1 MAARPRTVLRALGL
15 VMTTALVAA
24 SFTLVAGTSAVADPG
39 GPRVSRDAHRLHYS
53 DSSLAGRTT
62 ARLSGTL
69 QVVHPESG
77 ATLYGVRTS
86 SGHTVRVL
94 LPGVDDVSSGDR
106 FSGEVVATS
115 TSARRVASATVTRV
129 SASEVTT
136 RRLFMAVVTNF
147 PGTAATSASVLT
159 TAQNVAAYW
168 QGQSTG
174 HITSFTAY
182 PTVKRFA
189 TTHPEMPNCGLNN
202 NDFFVLT
209 DEARAL
215 FGSLIGP
222 DDTIVV
228 VVPETC
234 RGDSGSIGLGG
245 GNAQL
250 SANYDLEATMAH
262 EEGHVLDLLHANIGH
277 CDVTCLFMEYGDYSS
292 VMGPSLGTGVN
303 TRTPL
308 NAVFRDWLGWTSP
321 GEQQT
326 LALPDGQSTATR
338 RVTLAP
344 RSTTSGLRSVQV
356 PDPDSDGSYFVE
368 YRTPTGRDVNS
379 VLQHPEYAGGTFEP
393 GGVSVLYETQTGT
406 RSTRSASYMELTG
419 TGEAFRQP
427 GETYT
432 SFDGRLRV
440 DVVSADDS
448 GATVD
453 VTVQSTQP
461 GFAVAPMPSLGQA
474 HPLQEVDPGV
484 DPADLTPVAD
494 AVDYQWSLDGQPV
507 KDGFGWGPSYLPQ
520 PADVG
525 KQLTVTVTARKAGYR
540 VARRTSAPVEIAW
553 MTPQTPVV
561 TGTPEVGNVLHVS
574 TGDWGTGV
582 DFTYRWLVGTTVVGQ
597 PDDDFLVLTSAMA
610 GKQVQ
615 VEVTGSIDGV
625 TETRSSA
632 VTAPVVLGWAPKVPT
647 YPTPRV
653 GKLLTVTTGDWGSG
667 VTFTY
672 RWYLGTTA
680 ITNATKPT
688 YTPTASQLGKY
699 LSVKV
704 TGSKAGHTTTS
715 KLSAKAVIARGVL
728 ATVVPTITG
737 TPKVGQIL
745 TAHHGT
751 WTTGTTF
758 KYRWLSNGVAIT
770 NATASTYKLP
780 STKVG
785 KNIKVRVTGSKPGYT
800 TVALVSAAVGPV
812 VR

>member
-15 VMTTALVAA
+15 VLSTALVAA
-24 SFTLVAGTSAVADPG
+24 SFTILGGTPATADPG
-39 GPRVSRDAHRLHYS
+39 GPRVSRDAHRLHY
-53 DSSLAGRTT
+53 DDPSLAGRAT

-77 ATLYGVRTS
+77 PTLYGVRTS

-94 LPGVDDVSSGDR
+94 LPGVGDVSAGDR
-106 FSGEVVATS
+106 FSGDVVATS
-115 TSARRVASATVTRV
+115 TSARRVASATVTPV
-129 SASEVTT
+129 SAAEVTT
-136 RRLFMAVVTNF
+136 RRLFLAVVTNF
-147 PGTAATSASVLT
+147 AGTAATSASVLT

-168 QGQSTG
+168 QEQSTG

-189 TTHPEMPNCGLNN
+189 TTHPAMPNCGLNN

-215 FGSLIGP
+215 FGSAIGP

-234 RGDSGSIGLGG
+234 RGDTGSIGLGG

-262 EEGHVLDLLHANIGH
+262 EEGHVLDLLHANIGR
-277 CDVTCLFMEYGDYSS
+277 CDVTCLFEEYGDYSS

-326 LALPDGQSTATR
+326 LTLPDGQTTATS

-344 RSTTSGLRSVQV
+344 RSTTTGLRSVQV

-379 VLQHPEYAGGTFEP
+379 VLQHPEYAGSTFAP
-393 GGVSVLYETQTGT
+393 GGVSVLYETHTGS

-419 TGEAFRQP
+419 TGAAFRQP

-440 DVVSADDS
+440 DVVSADAS

-453 VTVQSTQP
+453 LTVQSTQP
-461 GFAVAPMPSLGQA
+461 EFGVVPTPSLGSA
-474 HPLQEVDPGV
+474 RPFEEVSAGV

-494 AVDYQWSLDGQPV
+494 AVDYQWQVDGKPV
-507 KDGFGWGPSYLPQ
+507 KDFTGWGSSYLPD
-520 PADVG
+520 PTDDG
-525 KQLTVTVTARKAGYR
+525 KQLTVTITARKAGYR
-540 VARRTSAPVEIAW
+540 VARRTSAPVEISL

-561 TGTPEVGNVLHVS
+561 TGTPEVGKVLHVS
-574 TGDWGTGV
+574 TGDWGAGV
-582 DFTYRWLVGTTVVGQ
+582 DFTYRWFAGTTAVGQ
-597 PDDDFLVLTSAMA
+597 PDEDFLLLTSAMA
-610 GKQVQ
+610 GKQVH
-615 VEVTGSIDGV
+615 VEVTGSIAGV

-632 VTAPVVLGWAPKVPT
+632 ATAPVVVGWAPKVPT

-653 GKLLTVTTGDWGSG
+653 GKLLTVTTGDWGTG

-672 RWYLGTTA
+672 RWYLGTTP

-688 YTPTASQLGKY
+688 YTPTASQLGRY

-704 TGSKAGHTTTS
+704 TGSKPGHTTTS
-715 KLSAKAVIARGVL
+715 KLSAKALIARGIL
-728 ATVVPTITG
+728 TTVVPTISG
-737 TPKVGQIL
+737 TPEVGQIL

-770 NATASTYKLP
+770 NATASTYKIP

-785 KNIKVRVTGSKPGYT
+785 KNISVKVTGSKPGYT
-800 TVALVSAAVGPV
+800 TVARVSATVGPV

>member
-15 VMTTALVAA
+15 ALATALMAA
-24 SFTLVAGTSAVADPG
+24 SFTVLEGTAATADPG
-39 GPRVSRDAHRLHYS
+39 GPRVSRDGRSLHYS
-53 DSSLAGRTT
+53 DESLAGRATT
-62 ARLSGTL
+62 RLSGTL

-77 ATLYGVRTS
+77 PTLYGVRTS
-86 SGHTVRVL
+86 SGSTVRVL
-94 LPGVDDVSSGDR
+94 LSGAGDVSSGDR
-106 FSGEVVATS
+106 FSGDVVATS
-115 TSARRVASATVTRV
+115 TSGRRVASATITPV
-129 SASEVTT
+129 AAAEVTT

-147 PGTAATSASVLT
+147 PGTAATSASVLN

-168 QGQSTG
+168 QEQSTG

-189 TTHPEMPNCGLNN
+189 TTHPAMPNCGLNN
-202 NDFFVLT
+202 DDFFVLT

-228 VVPETC
+228 VVPDTC
-234 RGDSGSIGLGG
+234 RGETGSIGLGG

-277 CDVTCLFMEYGDYSS
+277 CDVTCLFQEYGDYSS
-292 VMGPSLGTGVN
+292 VMGPSLGAGVN

-326 LALPDGQSTATR
+326 FTLLDGQTTATNR
-338 RVTLAP
+338 FTLAP
-344 RSTTSGLRSVQV
+344 RSTSSGLRSVQV

-368 YRTPTGRDVNS
+368 YRTPAGRDVNS
-379 VLQHPEYAGGTFEP
+379 VLQHPEYAAGTFAP
-393 GGVSVLYETQTGT
+393 GGVSVLYETHTGS
-406 RSTRSASYMELTG
+406 RRTRSASYMELTG
-419 TGEAFRQP
+419 TGAAFRQA
-427 GETYT
+427 GESFT
-432 SFDGRLRV
+432 SLDGRLRV
-440 DVVSADDS
+440 VVVSADAS

-461 GFAVAPMPSLGQA
+461 EFGVIPTPSLA
-474 HPLQEVDPGV
+474 PARPFEEVFAGV
-484 DPADLTPVAD
+484 DPADVTPVAD
-494 AVDYQWSLDGQPV
+494 AVDYQWNLDGKPV
-507 KDGFGWGPSYLPQ
+507 KDGFGWLSSYLPD

-525 KQLTVTVTARKAGYR
+525 KLLTVTVTARKAGYR
-540 VARRTSAPVEIAW
+540 VARRTSAPVEISW

-561 TGTPEVGNVLHVS
+561 TGTPEVGKVLHVS

-582 DFTYRWLVGTTVVGQ
+582 DFTYRWLAGTTVVGQ

-610 GKQVQ
+610 GKQVH
-615 VEVTGSIDGV
+615 VEVTGSIEGV

-632 VTAPVVLGWAPKVPT
+632 ATAPVVVGWAPKVPT

-653 GKLLTVTTGDWGSG
+653 GQLLTVTTGDWGAG

-672 RWYLGTTA
+672 RWYLGTTP

-704 TGSKAGHTTTS
+704 TGSKPGHAATS
-715 KLSAKAVIARGVL
+715 KVSAKAVIARGIL
-728 ATVVPTITG
+728 TTVKPTITG
-737 TPKVGQIL
+737 TPKVGQTL

-785 KNIKVRVTGSKPGYT
+785 KNITVKVTGSKPGYAT
-800 TVALVSAAVGPV
+800 ITLVSAAMGPV